1 MPAHAKPPPPPPQA
15 AETAG
20 LPYRLKEWS
29 YEDLADAA
37 AHFAPASKMG
47 EGGFGPVYRGRL
59 DGQEVAIKVLSE
71 QAWRSASNEQ
81 RKLIQAMFD
90 TEVSEGHKRT
100 SSVTPVTGA
109 SVDACRVQVKILGS
123 WRHTNVVKLLG
134 YSKGADGRLA
144 LVYELMEG
152 GSLDQW
158 LRKDGQ
164 TASERGPAPTLLER

>member
-1 MPAHAKPPPPPPQA
+1 MPAHAKPPPQA

-20 LPYRLKEWS
+20 LPYRLKEWG
-29 YEDLADAA
+29 YEVLAEAA
-37 AHFAPASKMG
+37 ANFAPASKMG

-71 QAWRSASNEQ
+71 QAWRNASNEQ
-81 RKLIQAMFD
+81 RKLMQGMFD
-90 TEVSEGHKRT
+90 TEVSEVHKRT
-100 SSVTPVTGA
+100 SSVKPVKGA
-109 SVDACRVQVKILGS
+109 SVDVCRVQVKILGS
-123 WRHTNVVKLLG
+123 WRHANVVKLLG
-134 YSKGADGRLA
+134 YSKGAEGRLA

-164 TASERGPAPTLLER
+164 TASERGPAPTLLQR